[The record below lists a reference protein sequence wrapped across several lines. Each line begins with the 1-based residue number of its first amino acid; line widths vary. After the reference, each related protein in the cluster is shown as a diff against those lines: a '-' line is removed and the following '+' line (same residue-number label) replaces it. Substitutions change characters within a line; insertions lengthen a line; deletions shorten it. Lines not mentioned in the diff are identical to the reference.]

1 MSDIK
6 ANVGRKAPVQTYDAT
21 EARLKAFCDAVGA
34 KYRGEAPPTF
44 MAVLLPGMFKLLDEI
59 KVPLKSVLHT
69 DQEYQYHQPILPN
82 DQLVYETTLGKALE
96 KQGKTGS
103 MKFMVFDTIVHATR
117 GGVPGLHVGTC
128 KTTIITR
135 DS

>member
-6 ANVGRKAPVQTYDAT
+6 SFIGREAPITPYHAT
-21 EARLKAFCDAVGA
+21 EEKLKAFCAAVGA

-59 KVPLKSVLHT
+59 GIPLSAVLHT
-69 DQEYQYHQPILPN
+69 DQEYCYKQPILPN
-82 DQLVYETTLGKALE
+82 DRLTYVTKLVKALE
-96 KQGKTGS
+96 KQSKTGS
-103 MKFMVFDTIVHATR
+103 MKFMVFETSVTASR
-117 GGVPGLHVGTC
+117 AGGSDIEVGAC

-135 DS
+135 D